1 MDRTGPSS
9 VRWLWLATLTTFALF
24 ALSSDK
30 MLLAAGM
37 LLLGV
42 FAFFNDP
49 LSPTSSRAAKPS
61 PAVAASWVCGL
72 IGVGAVLAA
81 GVLAWL

>member
-1 MDRTGPSS
+1 MDHTSPNSA
-9 VRWLWLATLTTFALF
+9 RWLWLATLTTFALF
-24 ALSSDK
+24 ALSSDR
-30 MLLAAGM
+30 MLLAVGM

-61 PAVAASWVCGL
+61 PAVAASWVSGV
-72 IGVGAVLAA
+72 IGVVAVLAA